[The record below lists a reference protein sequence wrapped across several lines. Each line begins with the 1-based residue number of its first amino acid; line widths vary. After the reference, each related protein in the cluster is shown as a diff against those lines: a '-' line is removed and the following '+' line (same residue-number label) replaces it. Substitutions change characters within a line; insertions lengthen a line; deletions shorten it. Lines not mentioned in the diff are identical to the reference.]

1 VRAGVGD
8 LPGARLVGWTADCCV
23 GSYPLQVVAASGG
36 ADPTLPAGSMVVVN
50 LALEIDGTNWMA
62 AGPFIIG
69 DG

>member
-1 VRAGVGD
+1 
-8 LPGARLVGWTADCCV
+8 
-23 GSYPLQVVAASGG
+23 
-36 ADPTLPAGSMVVVN
+36 LPAGSMVVVN